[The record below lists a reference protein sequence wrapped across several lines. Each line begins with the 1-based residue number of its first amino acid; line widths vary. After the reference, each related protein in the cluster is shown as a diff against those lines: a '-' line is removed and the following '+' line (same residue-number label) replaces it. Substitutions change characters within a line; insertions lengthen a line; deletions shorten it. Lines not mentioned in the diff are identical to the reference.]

1 MQTCLYYSSVSRPI
15 QRADSKTATQVLH
28 DVIKLLKDIKI
39 DVIGNEGIIRKDIGK
54 KVYT

>member
-15 QRADSKTATQVLH
+15 RRADSKTATQVLD

-39 DVIGNEGIIRKDIGK
+39 DVIGNEGIIRRDIGK